1 VIILAEYDSVYRALP
16 HVPFIIELPTLCYIV
31 EVPLC
36 KAQQNKYLQ
45 YFELIQ
51 VSIRG
56 NEVKNVGYKCAD
68 FLAYSSGFELIGG
81 CYTTPEAFLE
91 LMIEWEDSSTVSRN
105 GIFFEPYGWKAQ
117 LESEISDPYLSL
129 DETPATGFEAWEIYS
144 AYKTWQYQVK
154 INKITDDLNNNRIKP
169 EYIKN
174 RLPELYQHYQQS
186 KRINSGLDF
195 SLLEQAIVRHALKDI
210 PIKEKKCS
218 RQLARK
224 GEHKDKAHGAL
235 SNINLIESYFYTL
248 ANHPEPQRKK
258 EEIRQQTLVLF
269 YPELTDDE
277 IKQISESLERKINR
291 LLKEDESILRWKYLA
306 LFQ

>member
-1 VIILAEYDSVYRALP
+1 MAEYDSVYRVLP

-56 NEVKNVGYKCAD
+56 NEVRNVGYKCAD

-117 LESEISDPYLSL
+117 PESEISDPYLSL

-144 AYKTWQYQVK
+144 AYKTWQYQEK
-154 INKITDDLNNNRIKP
+154 INQIVDDLNNNRIKP

-186 KRINSGLDF
+186 KRMNNGLDF
-195 SLLEQAIVRHALKDI
+195 SLFERAIVRHALKDI
-210 PIKEKKCS
+210 PIKNKKCS
-218 RQLARK
+218 SQLALNNEREGK
-224 GEHKDKAHGAL
+224 SHEAL

-248 ANHPEPQRKK
+248 ANHPGTKNKK
-258 EEIRQQTLVLF
+258 AEIRRQTLALF
-269 YPELTDDE
+269 YPELTEDE
-277 IKQISESLERKINR
+277 IKQISESLEKKINR
-291 LLKEDESILRWKYLA
+291 LLEKDESILRWKYPA